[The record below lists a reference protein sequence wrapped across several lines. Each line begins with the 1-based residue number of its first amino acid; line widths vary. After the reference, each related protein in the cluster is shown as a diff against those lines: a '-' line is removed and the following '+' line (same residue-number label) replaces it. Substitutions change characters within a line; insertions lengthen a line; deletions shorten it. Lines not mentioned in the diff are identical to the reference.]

1 MTNKVVVLG
10 AGPADGIGAAVARR
24 FAHEGLHVFISGRN
38 IEKVEESAHQI
49 RLAGGSAD
57 AIKVDVTSQEDIERL
72 FDLVW
77 GHEGSLEAVVFNAGG
92 NTPDAF
98 EDLSPEAFEN
108 IWRVCCYGAFL
119 AAKQALP
126 MLRTQGSGTMLFTGA
141 SASLRGKPNFAQFAS
156 AKAALRNLVQALAR
170 EYGPH
175 GVHIA
180 HIVIDGLVNGERAA
194 DFFGE
199 HLEKLGP
206 DGALD
211 PDDIASAYWMLHQQ
225 PRSTWTHEL
234 DLRPFNEEW

>member
-1 MTNKVVVLG
+1 MKNKVVVLG
-10 AGPADGIGAAVARR
+10 AGPPEGIGAAVANR
-24 FAHEGLHVFISGRN
+24 FAREGLHVFISGRA
-38 IEKVEESAHQI
+38 IEKVEESAEKI
-49 RLAGGSAD
+49 VAEGGSAQVMR
-57 AIKVDVTSQEDIERL
+57 VDVTSQEDIETL
-72 FDLVW
+72 FDSVW
-77 GHEGSLEAVVFNAGG
+77 AHEGDLEAVIFNAGG

-98 EDLSPEAFEN
+98 EDLSSDAFEQV
-108 IWRVCCYGAFL
+108 WRVCCYGAFL

-126 MLRTQGSGTMLFTGA
+126 IMRTQGSGTMLFTGA

-170 EYGPH
+170 DYGPN

-194 DFFGE
+194 SLFGE

-206 DGALD
+206 DGTLK
-211 PDDIASAYWMLHQQ
+211 PDDIASAYWMLHRQ

-234 DLRPFNEEW
+234 DLRPFSEAW